1 MTILSARFS
10 LLSAVILSIIFTTV
24 KGQDSKGN
32 PADSVITRMIL
43 IGDAGEMDL
52 QQGGVIGHAVEHVLK
67 GKTTVFYLGDNIYP
81 RGMGLP
87 GSKEEQETKSII
99 TSQYKPFREVGA
111 PVYFIPGNHDWD
123 KSGPLGLAKI
133 QRQGAFLKE
142 QNDSELGLVPQNG
155 CPGPY
160 EIEIGK
166 DLVVLAFDSEW
177 WLFPYDK
184 TNPKGVCEC
193 NTEDEV
199 VSKFKALLEKNRG
212 KTIVLAS
219 HHPFQTYGSHGGY
232 YSWKDHI
239 FPLTAIKHN
248 LYVPLPIVGSLYPL
262 MRTVFIN
269 PEDQAHKS
277 YKTMISKIDGV
288 FKGYNKLIHIA
299 GHDHG
304 LQFIQNK
311 QVQVVSGSGA
321 KHSYVR
327 KGKDALYASTN
338 PGYVIMDRLI
348 NNYVRF
354 TYYAQT
360 DGKFDKVFYT
370 ECKL

>member
-1 MTILSARFS
+1 MRIFSSYLLTLIL
-10 LLSAVILSIIFTTV
+10 LVLTTV
-24 KGQDSKGN
+24 SAALAQTGIDTSL
-32 PADSVITRMIL
+32 DSVVTRTIL
-43 IGDAGEMDL
+43 IGDAGEMDT
-52 QQGGVIGHAVEHVLK
+52 QQGGVITHASNSVLA

-87 GSKEEQETKSII
+87 GSKEEQETKDII
-99 TSQYKPFREVGA
+99 TSQYKPFRALNA

-123 KSGPLGLAKI
+123 KSGPLGFAKI
-133 QRQGAFLKE
+133 QRQGAFLRE
-142 QNDSELGLVPQNG
+142 QQDTALGLVPTDG

-160 EIEIGK
+160 EIQLGG
-166 DLVVLAFDSEW
+166 DVVVLAFDSEW
-177 WLFPYDK
+177 WLFPYNK

-193 NTEDEV
+193 DTEDQVIE
-199 VSKFKALLEKNRG
+199 KFKALLDKNRG

-232 YSWKDHI
+232 YSWKDHL
-239 FPLTAIKHN
+239 FPLTAINHS
-248 LYVPLPIVGSLYPL
+248 LYVPLPVIGSLYPL
-262 MRTVFIN
+262 LRTVFNN
-269 PEDQAHKS
+269 PEDQGHKS
-277 YKTMISKIDGV
+277 YKKMIARIDGV
-288 FKGYNKLIHIA
+288 FKGYTNLIHVA

-304 LQFIQNK
+304 LQFIKNHHI
-311 QVQVVSGSGA
+311 QVVSGSGA

-327 KGKDALYASTN
+327 KGKHALYASTK

-348 NNYVRF
+348 NNYLRF

-360 DGKFDKVFYT
+360 DGKFEKVFNT

>member
-1 MTILSARFS
+1 MTCSSIR
-10 LLSAVILSIIFTTV
+10 LSAVLYILSITV
-24 KGQDSKGN
+24 TSLAVGQPNKGRQT
-32 PADSVITRMIL
+32 DSVVSRLIL
-43 IGDAGEMDL
+43 IGDAGEMDM
-52 QQGGVIGHAVEHVLK
+52 QQGGVINHAAGNVID

-87 GSKEEQETKSII
+87 GSNEEQETKAII
-99 TSQYKPFREVGA
+99 TSQYKPFRALQA

-123 KSGPLGLAKI
+123 KSGPLGLDKI
-133 QRQGAFLKE
+133 KRQGAFLKE
-142 QNDSELGLVPQNG
+142 QNDSGLGLVPLNG

-160 EIEIGK
+160 EITIGA
-166 DLVVLAFDSEW
+166 DLVVFAFDSEW
-177 WLFPYDK
+177 WLFPYNK
-184 TNPKGVCEC
+184 TNPNGVCDC

-199 VSKFKALLEKNRG
+199 ISRFKQLLEKNRG

-232 YSWKDHI
+232 FSWMDHL
-239 FPLTAIKHN
+239 FPLTAMNHK
-248 LYVPLPIVGSLYPL
+248 LYLPLPVVGSLYPL
-262 MRTVFIN
+262 MRTVFKN
-269 PEDQAHKS
+269 PEDQGHKS
-277 YKTMISKIDGV
+277 YKTMIERVDAV
-288 FKGYNKLIHIA
+288 FEGYDKVVHIA

-304 LQFIQNK
+304 LQFIKNN

-321 KHSYVR
+321 KHSYVK
-327 KGKDALYASTN
+327 KGKDALYASTS

-360 DGKFDKVFYT
+360 DGKFEKVFNT